1 MAIFQEGIRIS
12 MLVLVNIILYL
23 YIFVIG
29 IVVGSFLNV
38 VIYRV
43 PLAISVAKGR
53 SFCPR
58 CQASIKGYHNV
69 PVFSYLWLRGKCADC
84 GEPIAIRYPLVELF
98 TGLMAVLIFAVY
110 GFSFQW
116 LVVFVAGA
124 ILICITMIDFDTMII
139 PNGLVI
145 ALMAP
150 ALLSFFFF
158 PEVGILSR
166 VIGIFVI
173 SLPMLILTLFI
184 PDAFGGGDI
193 KLMAVAGFM
202 LGWGNTLL
210 AAFIGL
216 LLGGAVAV
224 VLLAKKTKDKHM
236 PFGPYLCI
244 GIMTALLFGDII
256 IKWYL
261 NLFGL

>member
-1 MAIFQEGIRIS
+1 
-12 MLVLVNIILYL
+12 MLVFIKSILYL

-29 IVVGSFLNV
+29 IVIGSFLNV

-43 PLAISVAKGR
+43 PKELSFAKGR
-53 SFCPR
+53 SFCPH
-58 CQASIKGYHNV
+58 CHAQIKGYHNV

-84 GEPIAIRYPLVELF
+84 GEIISIRYPLVELS
-98 TGLMAVLIFAVY
+98 TGLIGVLIFAVY

-116 LVVFVAGA
+116 LVVFTAGA
-124 ILICITMIDFDTMII
+124 ILICITMIDFNTMTI
-139 PNGLVI
+139 PNGLVL

-158 PEVGILSR
+158 PQVGILSR

-173 SLPMLILTLFI
+173 SLPMLILVLFI
-184 PDAFGGGDI
+184 LDAFGGGDI

-202 LGWGNTLL
+202 LGWENTLL

-224 VLLAKKTKDKHM
+224 YLLGRKTKDKHM
-236 PFGPYLCI
+236 AFGPYLCI

-256 IKWYL
+256 IQWYF

>member
-1 MAIFQEGIRIS
+1 MVELI
-12 MLVLVNIILYL
+12 NIIFYL

-29 IVVGSFLNV
+29 IVIGSFLNV

-43 PLAISVAKGR
+43 PKEVSFVKGR
-53 SFCPR
+53 SFCPH
-58 CQASIKGYHNV
+58 CQAQIKGYHNV

-84 GEPIAIRYPLVELF
+84 RQPIAIRYPLVELF

-116 LVVFVAGA
+116 LVVFSAAA

-158 PEVGILSR
+158 PQLGILSR
-166 VIGIFVI
+166 VIGIFII
-173 SLPMLILTLFI
+173 SLPMLILVLFI

-210 AAFIGL
+210 ASFIGL

-224 VLLAKKTKDKHM
+224 VLLARKTEDKHM
-236 PFGPYLCI
+236 AFGPYLCI
-244 GIMTALLFGDII
+244 GIMTALLFGDRII
-256 IKWYL
+256 GWYF

>member
-1 MAIFQEGIRIS
+1 MVELIQF
-12 MLVLVNIILYL
+12 ILYL
-23 YIFVIG
+23 YVFVVG
-29 IVVGSFLNV
+29 IVIGSFLNV
-38 VIYRV
+38 IIYRV
-43 PLAISVAKGR
+43 PQGISFTKGR
-53 SFCPR
+53 SFCPH
-58 CQASIKGYHNV
+58 CQAQIKGYYNI
-69 PVFSYLWLRGKCADC
+69 PVFSYFWLRGKCADC
-84 GEPIAIRYPLVELF
+84 GKPIAIRYPLVELL
-98 TGLMAVLIFAVY
+98 TGLLAVLIFAVY

-116 LVVFVAGA
+116 LVVFAAGT

-150 ALLSFFFF
+150 ALLSFFLF

-184 PDAFGGGDI
+184 PEAFGGGDI

-202 LGWGNTLL
+202 LGWGNALL

-224 VLLAKKTKDKHM
+224 YLLVQKTKDKHM
-236 PFGPYLCI
+236 AFGPYLCI

-256 IKWYL
+256 IQWYF

>member
-1 MAIFQEGIRIS
+1 MVELIQF
-12 MLVLVNIILYL
+12 ILYL
-23 YIFVIG
+23 YIFVVG
-29 IVVGSFLNV
+29 IVIGSFLNV

-43 PLAISVAKGR
+43 PKEISVAKGR
-53 SFCPR
+53 SFCPH
-58 CQASIKGYHNV
+58 CQAPIKGYHNV

-84 GEPIAIRYPLVELF
+84 GQPISIRYPLVELF
-98 TGLMAVLIFAVY
+98 TGLLALLILAVY

-116 LVVFVAGA
+116 LVVFSAGA

-139 PNGLVI
+139 PNGLVL

-150 ALLSFFFF
+150 ALVSFFFF
-158 PEVGILSR
+158 PELGLLSR
-166 VIGIFVI
+166 VIGIVAI
-173 SLPMLILTLFI
+173 SLPMLLLTLFI

-202 LGWGNTLL
+202 LGWEHTLL

>member
-1 MAIFQEGIRIS
+1 MVEFINF
-12 MLVLVNIILYL
+12 IIYV

-29 IVVGSFLNV
+29 IVIGSFLNV

-43 PLAISVAKGR
+43 PQGISFTKGR
-53 SFCPR
+53 SFCPH
-58 CQASIKGYHNV
+58 CHAPIKGYHNI
-69 PVFSYLWLRGKCADC
+69 PVFSYFWLRGKCADC
-84 GEPIAIRYPLVELF
+84 GESIAIRYPLVELF

-116 LVVFVAGA
+116 LVVFAAGA

-139 PNGLVI
+139 PNGLVL

-158 PEVGILSR
+158 PQVGILSR
-166 VIGIFVI
+166 VIGIFAI
-173 SLPMLILTLFI
+173 SLPMLILVLFI

-216 LLGGAVAV
+216 LIGGAVAV
-224 VLLAKKTKDKHM
+224 YLLIQKTKDKHM
-236 PFGPYLCI
+236 AFGPYLCI

-256 IKWYL
+256 IQWYF

>member
-1 MAIFQEGIRIS
+1 MVALIQF
-12 MLVLVNIILYL
+12 ILYL
-23 YIFVIG
+23 YVFVVG
-29 IVVGSFLNV
+29 IVIGSFLNV

-53 SFCPR
+53 SFCPN
-58 CQASIKGYHNV
+58 CQAPIKGYHNI

-84 GEPIAIRYPLVELF
+84 GQPISIRYPLVELF
-98 TGLMAVLIFAVY
+98 TGLLALLILAVY

-116 LVVFVAGA
+116 LVVFSAGA

-139 PNGLVI
+139 PNGLVL

-150 ALLSFFFF
+150 ALVSFFFF
-158 PEVGILSR
+158 PELGLLSR
-166 VIGIFVI
+166 VIGIVAI
-173 SLPMLILTLFI
+173 SLPMLLLTLFI

-202 LGWGNTLL
+202 LGWGDTLL
-210 AAFIGL
+210 AAFIGI

-224 VLLAKKTKDKHM
+224 YLLLKKTTAKHM
-236 PFGPYLCI
+236 AFGPYLCI

-256 IKWYL
+256 IRSYL

>member
-1 MAIFQEGIRIS
+1 MVALIQF
-12 MLVLVNIILYL
+12 ILYL
-23 YIFVIG
+23 YSFIIG
-29 IVVGSFLNV
+29 IVIGSFLNV

-43 PLAISVAKGR
+43 PKELSFAKGR
-53 SFCPR
+53 SFCPH
-58 CQASIKGYHNV
+58 CQAQIKGYHNV

-84 GEPIAIRYPLVELF
+84 RQPIAIRYPLVELF
-98 TGLMAVLIFAVY
+98 TGIMAILIFAVY

-116 LVVFVAGA
+116 LVVFSAAA
-124 ILICITMIDFDTMII
+124 ILIAITMIDFDTMII

-158 PEVGILSR
+158 PQLGILSR
-166 VIGIFVI
+166 VIGIFAI
-173 SLPMLILTLFI
+173 SLPMLILVLFI

-210 AAFIGL
+210 ASFIGL

-224 VLLAKKTKDKHM
+224 MLLARKTTDKHM
-236 PFGPYLCI
+236 AFGPYLCI

-256 IKWYL
+256 IGWYF

>member
-1 MAIFQEGIRIS
+1 MVEFINF
-12 MLVLVNIILYL
+12 ILYL
-23 YIFVIG
+23 YTFVIG

-43 PLAISVAKGR
+43 PKELSFTKGR
-53 SFCPR
+53 SFCPH
-58 CQASIKGYHNV
+58 CNAQIKGYHNV

-84 GEPIAIRYPLVELF
+84 GERIAIRYPLVELF
-98 TGLMAVLIFAVY
+98 TGMMAIVIFAVY
-110 GFSFQW
+110 GLSFQW
-116 LVVFVAGA
+116 LVVFAAGT
-124 ILICITMIDFDTMII
+124 ILICITMIDFDTMTI

-145 ALMAP
+145 ALMVP

-158 PEVGILSR
+158 PQVGILSR
-166 VIGIFVI
+166 FIGIFVI
-173 SLPMLILTLFI
+173 SLPMLILALFI

-202 LGWGNTLL
+202 LGLGNTLL
-210 AAFIGL
+210 ATFVGL

-224 VLLAKKTKDKHM
+224 CLIIKKTKDKHM
-236 PFGPYLCI
+236 AFGPYLCI

-256 IKWYL
+256 IGWYFS
-261 NLFGL
+261 LFGL

>member
-1 MAIFQEGIRIS
+1 MVALIQF
-12 MLVLVNIILYL
+12 ILYL
-23 YIFVIG
+23 YSFVIG

-43 PLAISVAKGR
+43 PIEVSFAKGR
-53 SFCPR
+53 SFCPH
-58 CQASIKGYHNV
+58 CQAPIKGYHNI
-69 PVFSYLWLRGKCADC
+69 PVFSYLWLWGKCADC
-84 GEPIAIRYPLVELF
+84 GQPISIRYPLVELF
-98 TGLMAVLIFAVY
+98 TGLMAILIFAVY

-116 LVVFVAGA
+116 LVVFSAAA

-158 PEVGILSR
+158 PQLGILSR

-173 SLPMLILTLFI
+173 SLPMLILVLFI

-210 AAFIGL
+210 ASFIGL

-224 VLLAKKTKDKHM
+224 VLLARKTADKHM
-236 PFGPYLCI
+236 AFGPYLCI

-256 IKWYL
+256 IGWYF

>member
-1 MAIFQEGIRIS
+1 MVAFINF
-12 MLVLVNIILYL
+12 ILYL

-29 IVVGSFLNV
+29 IVIGSFLNV

-43 PLAISVAKGR
+43 PKEISFAKGR
-53 SFCPR
+53 SFCPH
-58 CQASIKGYHNV
+58 CQAQIKGYHNV

-84 GEPIAIRYPLVELF
+84 GESISIRYPLVELF
-98 TGLMAVLIFAVY
+98 AGLMAVLVFAVY

-116 LVVFVAGA
+116 LVVFAAGA
-124 ILICITMIDFDTMII
+124 ILICITMIDFDTMTI
-139 PNGLVI
+139 PNGLVL

-158 PEVGILSR
+158 PQVGILSR

-173 SLPMLILTLFI
+173 SLPMLALVLVI

-210 AAFIGL
+210 ATFIGL

-224 VLLAKKTKDKHM
+224 YLLAQKTKDKHM
-236 PFGPYLCI
+236 AFGPYLCI

-256 IKWYL
+256 IQWYF

>member
-1 MAIFQEGIRIS
+1 

-23 YIFVIG
+23 YSFVLG
-29 IVVGSFLNV
+29 IVIGSFLNV

-43 PLAISVAKGR
+43 PKEISFVNGR
-53 SFCPR
+53 SFCPH
-58 CQASIKGYHNV
+58 CQAPIKGYHNV
-69 PVFSYLWLRGKCADC
+69 PLFSYLWLRGKCTEC
-84 GEPIAIRYPLVELF
+84 GEPISIRYPLVELF
-98 TGLMAVLIFAVY
+98 TGLMAILIFAVY

-116 LVVFVAGA
+116 LVVFSAGA
-124 ILICITMIDFDTMII
+124 ILICITMIDFDTMTI
-139 PNGLVI
+139 PNGLVL
-145 ALMAP
+145 ALMAT

-158 PEVGILSR
+158 PQLGILSR
-166 VIGIFVI
+166 VIGIFII
-173 SLPMLILTLFI
+173 SLPMLILVLFI

-210 AAFIGL
+210 ATFIGL

-224 VLLAKKTKDKHM
+224 SLLARKTKDKHM
-236 PFGPYLCI
+236 AFGPYLCI

-256 IKWYL
+256 IQWYFS
-261 NLFGL
+261 LFGL

>member
-1 MAIFQEGIRIS
+1 MVALIQF
-12 MLVLVNIILYL
+12 ILYL
-23 YIFVIG
+23 YVFVVG
-29 IVVGSFLNV
+29 IVIGSFLNV

-43 PLAISVAKGR
+43 PKELSFAKGR
-53 SFCPR
+53 SFCPH
-58 CQASIKGYHNV
+58 CQAQIKGYHNV

-84 GEPIAIRYPLVELF
+84 GQPIAIRYPLVELF
-98 TGLMAVLIFAVY
+98 SGLMAVLIFAVY

-116 LVVFVAGA
+116 LVVFIAAA

-139 PNGLVI
+139 PNGLVL

-173 SLPMLILTLFI
+173 SLPMLALALFI

-216 LLGGAVAV
+216 LLGGMVAV
-224 VLLAKKTKDKHM
+224 VLIAKKTKAKHM
-236 PFGPYLCI
+236 AFGPYLCI

-256 IKWYL
+256 IQWYL
-261 NLFGL
+261 NLFGLSF

>member
-1 MAIFQEGIRIS
+1 
-12 MLVLVNIILYL
+12 MLVLINTILYL

-29 IVVGSFLNV
+29 IVIGSFLNV

-43 PLAISVAKGR
+43 PKELSFVKGR
-53 SFCPR
+53 SFCPH
-58 CQASIKGYHNV
+58 CQAPIKGYHNV

-84 GEPIAIRYPLVELF
+84 GEPISIRYPLVELF
-98 TGLMAVLIFAVY
+98 AGLMAILIFAVY

-116 LVVFVAGA
+116 LVVFSAGA
-124 ILICITMIDFDTMII
+124 ILICITLIDFDTMTI
-139 PNGLVI
+139 PNGLVL

-158 PEVGILSR
+158 PQLGILSR
-166 VIGIFVI
+166 VIGIVVI
-173 SLPMLILTLFI
+173 SLPMLILVLFI

-224 VLLAKKTKDKHM
+224 SLLARKTKDKHM
-236 PFGPYLCI
+236 AFGPYLCI

-256 IKWYL
+256 IQWYFS
-261 NLFGL
+261 LFGL

>member
-1 MAIFQEGIRIS
+1 MVELIQF
-12 MLVLVNIILYL
+12 ILYL
-23 YIFVIG
+23 YIFVVG
-29 IVVGSFLNV
+29 IVIGSFLNV

-43 PLAISVAKGR
+43 PKEISVAKGR
-53 SFCPR
+53 SFCPH
-58 CQASIKGYHNV
+58 CQAPIKGYHNV
-69 PVFSYLWLRGKCADC
+69 PLFSYLWLRGKCADC
-84 GEPIAIRYPLVELF
+84 GAPISLRYPLVELF
-98 TGLMAVLIFAVY
+98 TGLLAILIFALY

-116 LVVFVAGA
+116 LVVFLAGA
-124 ILICITMIDFDTMII
+124 ILICITMIDFDTMTI
-139 PNGLVI
+139 PNGLVL

-150 ALLSFFFF
+150 ALLSFFVF
-158 PEVGILSR
+158 PELGLLSR

-173 SLPMLILTLFI
+173 SLPMLALALFI

-202 LGWGNTLL
+202 LGWGDTLL
-210 AAFIGL
+210 AAFIGI

-224 VLLAKKTKDKHM
+224 YLLLKKTTAKHM
-236 PFGPYLCI
+236 AFGPYLCI

-256 IKWYL
+256 IYWYL

>member
-1 MAIFQEGIRIS
+1 MIAFINF
-12 MLVLVNIILYL
+12 ILYL

-29 IVVGSFLNV
+29 IVIGSFLNV

-43 PLAISVAKGR
+43 PKEISFAKGR
-53 SFCPR
+53 SFCPH
-58 CQASIKGYHNV
+58 CQAQIKGYHNV

-84 GEPIAIRYPLVELF
+84 GESISIRYPLVELF
-98 TGLMAVLIFAVY
+98 AGLMAVLVFAVY

-116 LVVFVAGA
+116 LVVFAAGA
-124 ILICITMIDFDTMII
+124 ILICITMIDFDTMTI
-139 PNGLVI
+139 PNGLVL

-158 PEVGILSR
+158 PQVGILSR

-173 SLPMLILTLFI
+173 SLPMLALVLVI

-202 LGWGNTLL
+202 LGWGHTLL
-210 AAFIGL
+210 ATFIGL
-216 LLGGAVAV
+216 LLGGVVAFY
-224 VLLAKKTKDKHM
+224 LLAQKTKDKHM
-236 PFGPYLCI
+236 PFGPYLCV

-256 IKWYL
+256 IQWYF

>member
-1 MAIFQEGIRIS
+1 MVELIQF
-12 MLVLVNIILYL
+12 ILYL
-23 YIFVIG
+23 YIFVVG
-29 IVVGSFLNV
+29 IVIGSFLNV

-43 PLAISVAKGR
+43 PKEISVAKGR
-53 SFCPR
+53 SFCPH
-58 CQASIKGYHNV
+58 CQAPIKGYHNV
-69 PVFSYLWLRGKCADC
+69 PLFSYLWLRGKCADC
-84 GEPIAIRYPLVELF
+84 GAPISLRYPLVELF
-98 TGLMAVLIFAVY
+98 TGLLAILIFALY

-116 LVVFVAGA
+116 LVVFLAGA
-124 ILICITMIDFDTMII
+124 ILICITMIDFDTMTI
-139 PNGLVI
+139 PNGLVL

-150 ALLSFFFF
+150 ALLSFFVF
-158 PEVGILSR
+158 PELGLLSR

-173 SLPMLILTLFI
+173 SLPMLALALFI

-202 LGWGNTLL
+202 LGWGDTLL
-210 AAFIGL
+210 AAFIGI

-224 VLLAKKTKDKHM
+224 YLLLKKTTDKHM
-236 PFGPYLCI
+236 AFGPYLCI

-256 IKWYL
+256 IYWYL

>member
-1 MAIFQEGIRIS
+1 MVAFINF
-12 MLVLVNIILYL
+12 ILYL

-29 IVVGSFLNV
+29 IVIGSFLNV

-43 PLAISVAKGR
+43 PKEISFAKGR
-53 SFCPR
+53 SFCPH
-58 CQASIKGYHNV
+58 CQAQIKGYHNV

-84 GEPIAIRYPLVELF
+84 GEPISIRYPLVELF
-98 TGLMAVLIFAVY
+98 TGLMAVLVFAVY

-116 LVVFVAGA
+116 LVVFAAGA
-124 ILICITMIDFDTMII
+124 ILICITMIDFDTMTI

-158 PEVGILSR
+158 PQVGILSR

-173 SLPMLILTLFI
+173 SLPMLALALVI

-210 AAFIGL
+210 ATFIGL

-224 VLLAKKTKDKHM
+224 YLLAQKTKDKHM
-236 PFGPYLCI
+236 AFGPYLCI

-256 IKWYL
+256 IQWYF

>member
-1 MAIFQEGIRIS
+1 MIAFINF
-12 MLVLVNIILYL
+12 ILYL

-29 IVVGSFLNV
+29 IVIGSFLNV

-43 PLAISVAKGR
+43 PKEISFAKGR
-53 SFCPR
+53 SFCPH
-58 CQASIKGYHNV
+58 CQAQIKGYHNV

-84 GEPIAIRYPLVELF
+84 GESISIRYPLVELF
-98 TGLMAVLIFAVY
+98 TGLIAILIFAVY

-116 LVVFVAGA
+116 LVVFAAGA

-158 PEVGILSR
+158 PQVGILSR

-173 SLPMLILTLFI
+173 SLPMLALVLVI

-210 AAFIGL
+210 ATFIGL

-224 VLLAKKTKDKHM
+224 YLLAQKTKDKHM
-236 PFGPYLCI
+236 AFGPYLCI

-256 IKWYL
+256 IQWYF

>member
-1 MAIFQEGIRIS
+1 MVELIQF
-12 MLVLVNIILYL
+12 ILYL
-23 YIFVIG
+23 YVFIIG
-29 IVVGSFLNV
+29 IVIGSFLNV
-38 VIYRV
+38 IIYRI
-43 PLAISVAKGR
+43 PREISFAKGR
-53 SFCPR
+53 SFCPH
-58 CQASIKGYHNV
+58 CNAQIKGYHNI
-69 PVFSYLWLRGKCADC
+69 PIFSYFWLKARCTDC
-84 GEPIAIRYPLVELF
+84 GEPISIRYPLVELC
-98 TGLMAVLIFAVY
+98 TGIMAVLIFAVY

-116 LVVFVAGA
+116 LVVFTAGA

-139 PNGLVI
+139 PNELVL

-158 PEVGILSR
+158 PQVGILSR
-166 VIGIFVI
+166 VIGIFII
-173 SLPMLILTLFI
+173 SLPMLVLALFI

-224 VLLAKKTKDKHM
+224 ALLVRKTKDKHM
-236 PFGPYLCI
+236 AFGPYLCI

-256 IKWYL
+256 IQWYFS
-261 NLFGL
+261 LFGL

>member
-1 MAIFQEGIRIS
+1 
-12 MLVLVNIILYL
+12 MLVFVNSILYL

-43 PLAISVAKGR
+43 PQEISVAKGR
-53 SFCPR
+53 SFCPH
-58 CQASIKGYHNV
+58 CQALIKGYHNI

-84 GEPIAIRYPLVELF
+84 GGPIAIRYPLVELF
-98 TGLMAVLIFAVY
+98 TGLLAILIFAVY
-110 GFSFQW
+110 GFSFAW

-124 ILICITMIDFDTMII
+124 ILICITMIDFDTMTI

-145 ALMAP
+145 ALMVP
-150 ALLSFFFF
+150 ALASFFIF
-158 PEVGILSR
+158 PEVGLLSR
-166 VIGIFVI
+166 VIGIVVI
-173 SLPMLILTLFI
+173 SLPMLVLTLFV

-210 AAFIGL
+210 AAFIGI

-224 VLLAKKTKDKHM
+224 VLLVKKTADKHM
-236 PFGPYLCI
+236 AFGPYLCI

-256 IKWYL
+256 IRWYL
-261 NLFGL
+261 SLFGL

>member
-1 MAIFQEGIRIS
+1 MLILINMIF
-12 MLVLVNIILYL
+12 YL
-23 YIFVIG
+23 YVFVIG
-29 IVVGSFLNV
+29 IVIGSFLNV

-43 PLAISVAKGR
+43 PLEISVAKGR
-53 SFCPR
+53 SFCPN
-58 CQASIKGYHNV
+58 CHAQIKGYHNI

-84 GEPIAIRYPLVELF
+84 GERIAIRYPLVELF

-116 LVVFVAGA
+116 LVVFSAGA

-139 PNGLVI
+139 PNGLVL

-166 VIGIFVI
+166 VIGIFAI
-173 SLPMLILTLFI
+173 SLPMLILVLFI

-210 AAFIGL
+210 AAFVGL

-224 VLLAKKTKDKHM
+224 YLLVQKTKDKHM
-236 PFGPYLCI
+236 AFGPYLCI

-256 IKWYL
+256 IQWYF